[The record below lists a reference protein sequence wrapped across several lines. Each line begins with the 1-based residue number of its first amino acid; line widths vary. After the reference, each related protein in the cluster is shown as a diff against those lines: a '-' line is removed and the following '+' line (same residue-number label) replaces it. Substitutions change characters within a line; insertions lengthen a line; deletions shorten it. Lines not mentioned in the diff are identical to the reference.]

1 VTTLTVVVTVGKKMR
16 NIMNRRLK
24 LKIEEFNKIKYNKN
38 NSKRI
43 IIGTLKP
50 NCDKSLKRS
59 NQ

>member
-1 VTTLTVVVTVGKKMR
+1 MKK
-16 NIMNRRLK
+16 RLK

-59 NQ
+59 K

>member
-1 VTTLTVVVTVGKKMR
+1 
-16 NIMNRRLK
+16 MNQKQYIKLGQMDKRLK

>member
-1 VTTLTVVVTVGKKMR
+1 
-16 NIMNRRLK
+16 MNQKQYIKLDQMNKRLK
-24 LKIEEFNKIKYNKN
+24 LKIEEFNKIKYNNN

-50 NCDKSLKRS
+50 NCDKSLKRP

>member
-1 VTTLTVVVTVGKKMR
+1 
-16 NIMNRRLK
+16 MNQKQYIKLDQMNKGLK
-24 LKIEEFNKIKYNKN
+24 LRIEEFNKIKYNKN

>member
-1 VTTLTVVVTVGKKMR
+1 
-16 NIMNRRLK
+16 MNRKQYIKLDQMNKRLK
-24 LKIEEFNKIKYNKN
+24 IKIEEFNKIKYNKN

>member
-1 VTTLTVVVTVGKKMR
+1 MSLKQYIKLDQ
-16 NIMNRRLK
+16 MNKRLK

>member
-1 VTTLTVVVTVGKKMR
+1 
-16 NIMNRRLK
+16 MNQKQYIKLDQMNKRLK
-24 LKIEEFNKIKYNKN
+24 LKIEKFNKIKYNKN

>member
-1 VTTLTVVVTVGKKMR
+1 
-16 NIMNRRLK
+16 MNRRLK

-50 NCDKSLKRS
+50 NCDKSLK
-59 NQ
+59 

>member
-1 VTTLTVVVTVGKKMR
+1 MNQKLYIKLDQ
-16 NIMNRRLK
+16 MNRRLK

>member
-1 VTTLTVVVTVGKKMR
+1 
-16 NIMNRRLK
+16 MNRRLR
-24 LKIEEFNKIKYNKN
+24 IRVREYNNRKH

-50 NCDKSLKRS
+50 NCDKSLNKY

>member
-1 VTTLTVVVTVGKKMR
+1 MR

>member
-1 VTTLTVVVTVGKKMR
+1 
-16 NIMNRRLK
+16 MNQKQYIKLDQMNKRLK

>member
-1 VTTLTVVVTVGKKMR
+1 
-16 NIMNRRLK
+16 MNKRLK
-24 LKIEEFNKIKYNKN
+24 VKIEEFNKIKYNKN

>member
-1 VTTLTVVVTVGKKMR
+1 MSLKKYI
-16 NIMNRRLK
+16 NIDQMNKRLK

-59 NQ
+59 K

>member
-1 VTTLTVVVTVGKKMR
+1 MDK
-16 NIMNRRLK
+16 RLK

>member
-1 VTTLTVVVTVGKKMR
+1 MNQRQYIKLDQ
-16 NIMNRRLK
+16 MNRRLK
-24 LKIEEFNKIKYNKN
+24 LKIEEFNKIKYNNN

-59 NQ
+59 K

>member
-1 VTTLTVVVTVGKKMR
+1 
-16 NIMNRRLK
+16 MNQKQYIKLDQMDKRLK

>member
-1 VTTLTVVVTVGKKMR
+1 MNQKLYIKLDQ
-16 NIMNRRLK
+16 MNRRLK
-24 LKIEEFNKIKYNKN
+24 LKIEEFNKIKYNNN
-38 NSKRI
+38 NSKII

>member
-1 VTTLTVVVTVGKKMR
+1 
-16 NIMNRRLK
+16 MNQKLYIKLDQMDKRLK

-50 NCDKSLKRS
+50 NWDKSLK
-59 NQ
+59 